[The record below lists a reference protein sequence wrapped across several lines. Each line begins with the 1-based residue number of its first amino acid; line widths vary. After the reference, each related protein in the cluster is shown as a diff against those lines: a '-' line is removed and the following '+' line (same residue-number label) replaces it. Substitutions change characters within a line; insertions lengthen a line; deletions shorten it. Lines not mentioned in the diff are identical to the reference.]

1 MIYNLTLSDRTQKKV
16 LRELETTEKLI
27 SKVATKLSSTQ
38 KTCDIYAMSDLG
50 IAHNVTRMRG
60 GFFTGAV

>member
-1 MIYNLTLSDRTQKKV
+1 MIYNLTLSDRTQKTV
-16 LRELETTEKLI
+16 LRNLETTRKLI

-50 IAHNVTRMRG
+50 IAHNVTRCLI
-60 GFFTGAV
+60 